1 MEEVKQYLLDIG
13 FDDAHLPELFNDDDK
28 SIYTIPELIQAYTE
42 HKLKLLGIHNVMCC
56 SFCKEEI
63 KPNEQEYMHKNG
75 CGCMDELP
83 QEDEEFERLDTGHTV
98 TNGYP
103 LE

>member
-1 MEEVKQYLLDIG
+1 MRLEDLIREAIQFGAHHKEEINNSGYDSYDATMKKFLNKHQVKN
-13 FDDAHLPELFNDDDK
+13 LF
-28 SIYTIPELIQAYTE
+28 
-42 HKLKLLGIHNVMCC
+42 IHSVMCC
-56 SFCKEEI
+56 SFCKEKI
-63 KPNEQEYMHKNG
+63 KFGEQEYMHKNG

-83 QEDEEFERLDTGHTV
+83 ERDENFDWLDTGHTV

>member
-1 MEEVKQYLLDIG
+1 MTNKILNFLKEQGFKDSDISKKPSLI
-13 FDDAHLPELFNDDDK
+13 FSHCLELMQKYADQQ
-28 SIYTIPELIQAYTE
+28 LIL
-42 HKLKLLGIHNVMCC
+42 HDVMCC

-63 KPNEQEYMHKNG
+63 KFGEHEYMHKEG
-75 CGCMDELP
+75 CGCMDDP
-83 QEDEEFERLDTGHTV
+83 NQNDEEFHLLDTGHTV